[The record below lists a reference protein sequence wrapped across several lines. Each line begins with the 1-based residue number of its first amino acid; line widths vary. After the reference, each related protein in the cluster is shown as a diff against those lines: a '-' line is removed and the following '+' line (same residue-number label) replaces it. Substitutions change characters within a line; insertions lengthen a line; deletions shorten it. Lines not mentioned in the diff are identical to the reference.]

1 MIYLPVKR
9 DVTSPLADLCKEYP
23 MSRQITISDEKYA
36 TLATIATEQ
45 GKTPEEVLD
54 TILAEIEA
62 LTQYAEY
69 DSLFEEAYAIPAFQ
83 AGLQRAIEEI
93 AAGQGMK
100 FSDTAALDAA
110 LDSVSEEDAPSKAE
124 G

>member
-1 MIYLPVKR
+1 
-9 DVTSPLADLCKEYP
+9 
-23 MSRQITISDEKYA
+23 MSHQITISDEKYA

-69 DSLFEEAYAIPAFQ
+69 DSLFAEAYAAPGFQ

-93 AAGQGMK
+93 AAGQGIT
-100 FSDTAALDAA
+100 FSDTAAFDAA